1 MIPALVDL
9 SKLGDA
15 VKNHAIK
22 KDVYNAKI
30 NNIEDKISNITSLA
44 TNASLYAK
52 LNKVKSEIPGNTNLG
67 TTAALLLL
75 LLKIQIK
82 MQRYHRWKI
91 YILLLLIIIISPAI
105 YLT

>member
-1 MIPALVDL
+1 MIPALVAL

-44 TNASLYAK
+44 TNTSLNAK
-52 LNKVKSEIPGNTNLG
+52 INKVKKEIPGNTNLAK
-67 TTAALLLL
+67 TAALLLL
-75 LLKIQIK
+75 LLKIK
-82 MQRYHRWKI
+82 YLM
-91 YILLLLIIIISPAI
+91 LLI
-105 YLT
+105 